1 MGTSTIIAI
10 IVSLLLT
17 LLCAGSGLLMLFLV
31 VGFMVLRRRGRKAN
45 SAKEIVSVGVESVS
59 QVFMRTGKGL
69 EPVDDEDKD

>member
-1 MGTSTIIAI
+1 MGTSTIVAI

-31 VGFMVLRRRGRKAN
+31 VGVMVLRRRGRKAN

-69 EPVDDEDKD
+69 EPVDDDDKE